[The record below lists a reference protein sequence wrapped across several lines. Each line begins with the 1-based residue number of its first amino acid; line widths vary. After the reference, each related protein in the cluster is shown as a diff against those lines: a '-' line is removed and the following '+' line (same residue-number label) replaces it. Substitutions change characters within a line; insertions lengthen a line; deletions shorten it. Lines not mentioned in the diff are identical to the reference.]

1 MNDFIVFNYKQSNKS
16 KVKAEDIPNTVPEA
30 LMNELL
36 KDDPTPHYSVEA
48 IKFPVMGNTHI
59 WGVQGS
65 YEKGYFEALE
75 NNLKNGVIPGSK
87 SGHSYSDKPTNDLFL
102 VGVRIDSSSDG
113 SGTAYFKNYLP
124 PKDYNG
130 NDNYGLIR
138 DAKLG
143 LLEFSLVSEP
153 VYDEKELAKTGKYK
167 IIGAKEYNR
176 NDAVER
182 GAMKQ
187 TVNSKENG
195 NFGLMRDLVSNG
207 QVTLENIDGNII
219 QNGKVSRPALRQ
231 IVSRADCENKAEYSE
246 LISLIDKTKNGGKTV
261 ELKEAID
268 MVGVAVKNGQAVF
281 ADIAKN
287 AGCDKLIR
295 NEMDDKNADMIKALN
310 ALNLGDKP
318 IDAITAILA
327 ENKANEEAIVK
338 NRIIADYGMP
348 EKDGAKNTA
357 YDYALSKC
365 IGKNGAELDAAMNAL
380 KDDGVMKAIR
390 GSQADIFM
398 QVITSSNTK
407 PETVRTVN
415 GAKVLE
421 IGGNE

>member
-1 MNDFIVFNYKQSNKS
+1 MSDFIVFNYKQSNRS
-16 KVKAEDIPNTVPEA
+16 KVKAEDIPNLAPEQA
-30 LMNELL
+30 MNELL
-36 KDDPTPHYSVEA
+36 KDDPSPYFSVEA

-65 YEKGYFEALE
+65 YEEGYFRAIES
-75 NNLKNGVIPGSK
+75 NLKNGVIPGSK

-102 VGVRIDSSSDG
+102 VGIRIDSNSDG

-130 NDNYGLIR
+130 HDNYGLIR

-153 VYDEKELAKTGKYK
+153 VYDDKELAKTGKYK

-187 TVNSKENG
+187 TVNSKESND
-195 NFGLMRDLVSNG
+195 FGLLRDLVSNG
-207 QVTLENIDGNII
+207 QVTHENIDGNVI

-246 LISLIDKTKNGGKTV
+246 LISMIDKIKNGGKTV

-295 NEMDDKNADMIKALN
+295 NAEDDKNAETVKALN

-318 IDAITAILA
+318 IDAIKAILA
-327 ENKANEEAIVK
+327 ENKANAEAIVK
-338 NRIIADYGMP
+338 NRIIAEYGMP
-348 EKDGAKNTA
+348 EKDGKKNTA
-357 YDYALSKC
+357 YEYAYAKC
-365 IGKNGAELDAAMNAL
+365 AGKNGADLDAAMNAL

-398 QVITSSNTK
+398 QVITSSNSK
-407 PETVRTVN
+407 PETVKTVN
-415 GAKVLE
+415 GVKVLE